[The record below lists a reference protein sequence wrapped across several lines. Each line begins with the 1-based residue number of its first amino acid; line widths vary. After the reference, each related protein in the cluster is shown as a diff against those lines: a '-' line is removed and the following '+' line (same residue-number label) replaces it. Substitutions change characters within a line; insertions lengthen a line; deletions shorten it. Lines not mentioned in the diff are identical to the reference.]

1 MLSKPNPS
9 VKSVLPLKN
18 CFYPNSKADIVD
30 EGKYVIEAKV
40 DRREQRLWWQQ
51 QDGNEQNEI

>member
-9 VKSVLPLKN
+9 VKGVLPLKN

-40 DRREQRLWWQQ
+40 DR
-51 QDGNEQNEI
+51 